1 LLITFSPAD
10 TAQILEWIRKFEFG
24 TRDASSIRLM
34 PGRKDQK
41 GVNET
46 TVLGESDKRALVRDL
61 RTFVE
66 ESELSIPKVACL
78 MGVFGATLSMW
89 IAGSAK
95 PSSTELLMIKRFLER
110 RDFS

>member
-1 LLITFSPAD
+1 LST
-10 TAQILEWIRKFEFG
+10 G
-24 TRDASSIRLM
+24 TPEALVYKLM
-34 PGRKDQK
+34 QGRKDQK
-41 GVNET
+41 DANET
-46 TVLGESDKRALVRDL
+46 RNRVSGESDERALVGDL

-66 ESELSIPKVACL
+66 ESELSIPKIACL

-110 RDFS
+110 CDSS